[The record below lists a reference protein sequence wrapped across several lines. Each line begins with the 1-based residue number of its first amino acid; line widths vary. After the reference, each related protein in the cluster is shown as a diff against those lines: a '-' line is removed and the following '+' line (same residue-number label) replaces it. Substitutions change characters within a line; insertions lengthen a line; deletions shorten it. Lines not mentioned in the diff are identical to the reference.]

1 MVQPIDRMT
10 LKDAIGGRCSV
21 RAYSSEKIDK
31 STLQELMAAAVRA
44 PTAMHAEPCQFVI
57 VQDVSRLKRLSDRA
71 KAVLATDARLHPDR
85 HHADIF
91 AQPDFNVFTTLEPWS
106 SFAPRRPGISY
117 KPIAGWQQKI

>member
-1 MVQPIDRMT
+1 MSGAGLHSPCGLVCVVWCCRIAISTEVDMVQPIDRMT

-85 HHADIF
+85 HH
-91 AQPDFNVFTTLEPWS
+91 
-106 SFAPRRPGISY
+106 
-117 KPIAGWQQKI
+117 